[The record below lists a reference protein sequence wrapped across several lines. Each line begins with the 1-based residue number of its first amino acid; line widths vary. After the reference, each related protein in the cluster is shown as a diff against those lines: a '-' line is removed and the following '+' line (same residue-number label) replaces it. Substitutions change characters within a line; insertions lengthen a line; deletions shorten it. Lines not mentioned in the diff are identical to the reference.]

1 MTTEMGMRRLAR
13 RGLVVALA
21 AGIATILAGTA
32 AKAQSTGIA
41 THTTLTS
48 GSEEIGGH
56 TVTTYSAKVLGE
68 DGSPATGVVLLQE
81 QGRMLAGAALNA
93 SGEAEIR
100 YSGLTAGYHYLR
112 AVYGGDARHAISQSD
127 SAQVSAAASSASSF
141 SLGLNPTSVT
151 VDAPGDAADVI
162 ATVTPANG
170 FTGFVALSCAGP
182 PVSAGSS
189 TDSALPVGV
198 SCTFTP
204 TNLQITSAT
213 KPLSAHF
220 TIQTTAPAGGL
231 SQNAGRP
238 LVLAVLLPGVVG
250 LGLLGRK
257 RKALGR
263 VMLVLLVGAIGIAG
277 TSACNARYKYLNHP
291 PTANLG
297 TIPGAY
303 TLTIWAQTSDGV
315 NASETFTTLPL
326 TVK

>member
-1 MTTEMGMRRLAR
+1 VTIEMGMRRLAR

-21 AGIATILAGTA
+21 GIAAMLAGTA
-32 AKAQSTGIA
+32 AMAQTTGIT
-41 THTTLTS
+41 THTTLST
-48 GSEEIGGH
+48 GSEEIGGR
-56 TVTTYSAKVLGE
+56 TVTTYTAKVLGE
-68 DGSPATGVVLLQE
+68 DGSPAAGVVELVE
-81 QGRMLAGAALNA
+81 QGRMLAGAALNT

-100 YSGLTAGYHYLR
+100 YSGLTQGYHYLR
-112 AVYGGDARHAISQSD
+112 AVYVGDAKHAASQSD
-127 SAQVSAAASSASSF
+127 SAQVSAAASASSF
-141 SLGLNPTSVT
+141 SLTLNPTTVT
-151 VDAPGDAADVI
+151 VTAPGDAADVI
-162 ATVTPANG
+162 ATVTPASG

-213 KPLSAHF
+213 TPLSSHF

-231 SQNAGRP
+231 SQNAGSP
-238 LVLAVLLPGVVG
+238 LVLAVLLPGVLG

-263 VMLVLLVGAIGIAG
+263 VMLVLLVGAIGMAG

-297 TIPGAY
+297 TIPGSY
-303 TLTIWAQTSDGV
+303 TLTIWAQTSNGV